1 MMVFSFQNRLL
12 LLDPLAPL
20 EETNVACT
28 GNDAAAARLSL
39 APAAA
44 AQLCLLDPPAAEA
57 ELLPACSVCLRAP
70 VL

>member
-20 EETNVACT
+20 EETNIACT

-39 APAAA
+39 AA

-57 ELLPACSVCLRAP
+57 ELLPACSICLRAP